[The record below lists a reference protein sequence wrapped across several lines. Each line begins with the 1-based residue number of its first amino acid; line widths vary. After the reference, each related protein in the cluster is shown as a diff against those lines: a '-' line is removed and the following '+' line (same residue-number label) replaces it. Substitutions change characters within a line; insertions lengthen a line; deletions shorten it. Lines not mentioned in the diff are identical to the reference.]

1 MQSVA
6 TIESPTK
13 ASEAPAR
20 TLTVC
25 QLLHTLNVG
34 GAEML
39 AARLAR
45 RQRDECRFVFACL
58 DELGT
63 LGEELKAEGFPVEVI
78 GRKAGLDWRCAWRL
92 SRFLRRE
99 QVDVIHAHQYTP
111 FFYGIMA
118 RMVYRRPPIL
128 FTEHGRHFPDYPR
141 RKRILANRL
150 LLQRR
155 DRVIGVGEAVRQALI
170 NNEGIPADRVGVVY
184 NGIDTERFADR
195 PAERDEVRR
204 EIGLQPGDFA
214 ILMVARLDYL
224 KDHAT
229 AIRML
234 ARVARQAPYAKLV
247 LAGDGPESGKVEE
260 LVAELGLAR
269 QVRMLG
275 LRKDVA
281 RLVQAGDLFLLT
293 SISEGIPLTV
303 IEAMAAKLPV
313 VATQVGGMAEVVE
326 HGVSGLLAPSGDDAR
341 LAACALRLIHDAEL
355 RRAMGQRGQVRARTL
370 YSESDMQ
377 ARYVE
382 CYEAMATV

>member
-1 MQSVA
+1 MQA
-6 TIESPTK
+6 ALESPLTT
-13 ASEAPAR
+13 ASAAPAG

-45 RQRDECRFVFACL
+45 GQRDQCRFVFACL

-63 LGEELKAEGFPVEVI
+63 LGEELKAEGSPVEVI
-78 GRKAGLDWRCAWRL
+78 GRKAGLDWCCVWRL
-92 SRFLRRE
+92 ARFLRRE

-118 RMVYRRPPIL
+118 RLLYRRPPIL
-128 FTEHGRHFPDYPR
+128 FTEHGRHFPDFPR

-150 LLQRR
+150 LLERR

-170 NNEGIPADRVGVVY
+170 TNEGIPADRVGVIY

-214 ILMVARLDYL
+214 VLMVARLDYL

-234 ARVARQAPYAKLV
+234 ARVARQAPYAKLI
-247 LAGDGPESGKVEE
+247 LAGDGPERPKIEE
-260 LVAELGLAR
+260 LIAELGIAR

-281 RLVQAGDLFLLT
+281 RLVQAADLFLLT

-326 HGVSGLLAPSGDDAR
+326 HGVSGLLAPSGDDGR
-341 LAACALRLIHDAEL
+341 LAACVLRLVHDAEL
-355 RRAMGQRGQVRARTL
+355 RKEMGARGQQRARTL
-370 YSESDMQ
+370 FSESDMQ
-377 ARYVE
+377 GRYVE
-382 CYEAMATV
+382 CYGAMAGV